1 MQTLLEKSGTLGRL
15 FAKVFND
22 AKGELM
28 SEIEPGAKKTDASYL
43 KGSISEYTKNLIMTF
58 PVMCDNSLPSETASM
73 ISRANE
79 RNIIA
84 MLQMLFAS
92 VNLKGS
98 DGVAMLS
105 QIHKNFSINMAADDF
120 IDAMNDLADKTA
132 AKYESV
138 DELLAKPKNR
148 QAIREMMEAL
158 KTAQKSFPVSSFSER
173 SLNDYLVRDIYGKT
187 VITEAKGDVDK
198 KDKRTQ
204 KTYDTEKKLQDEKDK
219 LEKDLQAARAE
230 ADKKGSQARDLAI
243 KLKEAQDKSAID
255 AAKFNAE
262 LNKKML
268 VDQDVKKFNEMA
280 PSLLIVKF
288 NKIVNDGNGGATE
301 AVDTFIAGVKS
312 RLIST
317 DAIDIAE
324 RLVAKNKTK
333 LSFVNLIRATTG
345 EISFINDFLLCT
357 KQAKI
362 DAKNAVKKG
371 PAAKMWSAL
380 EYRATKNQA
389 NKLRKAGNDASAI
402 TTLVVNQETV
412 NLLKKEYGFDLE
424 RVSNTKMIMD
434 SYNLLGL
441 IICDESINVAKIFY
455 VGNDTYETQAYSFL
469 EKEKSDKGYKEIIN
483 LLNTRR

>member
-28 SEIEPGAKKTDASYL
+28 SEIEPGAKKADASYL

-187 VITEAKGDVDK
+187 VITEAKGDTEK

-230 ADKKGSQARDLAI
+230 ADKKGSQARELAI
-243 KLKEAQDKSAID
+243 KLKDAQDKSAID

-288 NKIVNDGNGGATE
+288 NKFVDNGNGGATE

>member
-1 MQTLLEKSGTLGRL
+1 
-15 FAKVFND
+15 
-22 AKGELM
+22 
-28 SEIEPGAKKTDASYL
+28 
-43 KGSISEYTKNLIMTF
+43 
-58 PVMCDNSLPSETASM
+58 
-73 ISRANE
+73 
-79 RNIIA
+79 
-84 MLQMLFAS
+84 
-92 VNLKGS
+92 
-98 DGVAMLS
+98 
-105 QIHKNFSINMAADDF
+105 MAADDF

-187 VITEAKGDVDK
+187 VITEAKGEFVNPYWDAVNSK

-230 ADKKGSQARDLAI
+230 ADKKGSQARELAI
-243 KLKEAQDKSAID
+243 KLKDAQDKSAID

-288 NKIVNDGNGGATE
+288 NKFVDNGNGGATE

-380 EYRATKNQA
+380 EYRATKNQS
-389 NKLRKAGNDASAI
+389 NK
-402 TTLVVNQETV
+402 
-412 NLLKKEYGFDLE
+412 
-424 RVSNTKMIMD
+424 
-434 SYNLLGL
+434 
-441 IICDESINVAKIFY
+441 
-455 VGNDTYETQAYSFL
+455 
-469 EKEKSDKGYKEIIN
+469 
-483 LLNTRR
+483 

>member
-1 MQTLLEKSGTLGRL
+1 MQTLLEKSGVLSSI
-15 FAKVFND
+15 FSSFFDK
-22 AKGELM
+22 AKGEIM
-28 SEIEPGAKKTDASYL
+28 DEVKPGGKQSDASYL

-105 QIHKNFSINMAADDF
+105 QIHKNFSVNMAADEF
-120 IDAMNDLADKTA
+120 IDSMNALADKMAT
-132 AKYESV
+132 KYESV
-138 DELLAKPKNR
+138 DELLAQPKVR
-148 QAIREMMEAL
+148 QAIREMTYAL
-158 KTAQKSFPVSSFSER
+158 KTPQKSFPVSSFSES

-187 VITEAKGDVDK
+187 VVMEARGKSSSAADAAQQTSDQISNAGKTADEQKKAKTAAAVASANREESKKGNASNIKANDVK
-198 KDKRTQ
+198 A
-204 KTYDTEKKLQDEKDK
+204 
-219 LEKDLQAARAE
+219 LQAN
-230 ADKKGSQARDLAI
+230 
-243 KLKEAQDKSAID
+243 ID
-255 AAKFNAE
+255 F
-262 LNKKML
+262 NKKML
-268 VDQDVKKFNEMA
+268 LDQDVKKFNELT

-288 NKIVNDGNGGATE
+288 NNSDKTGAMDTT
-301 AVDTFIAGVKS
+301 DTFIAGVKS
-312 RLIST
+312 RLISV
-317 DAIDIAE
+317 DSVDIAE
-324 RLVAKNKTK
+324 RLIAKNKTK
-333 LSFVNLIRATTG
+333 LSFLNLIRATTG
-345 EISFINDFLLCT
+345 EISFINDFILCT

-380 EYRATKNQA
+380 EYRATKNNM
-389 NKLRKAGNDASAI
+389 NKLKKAGNDASAI
-402 TTLVVNQETV
+402 TTLVINQETV

-424 RVSNTKMIMD
+424 RMSNTKLIID
-434 SYNLLGL
+434 SYNLLG
-441 IICDESINVAKIFY
+441 IVICDESINVAKVFY